1 MSKSK
6 SCIFILLI
14 ALLSRNAGYADNE
27 SNVGYN
33 FKKPDVVHVLP
44 EILNE
49 ISGLTWLDSAT
60 FACVQDEKGIM
71 FIYDVINNKINNQ
84 YTFNID
90 GDYEG
95 ITRVGNTIYILR
107 SDGVLFEIA
116 DYHSGEFKLKTYVT
130 GIPANNNEGL
140 CYDADHKRLLIA
152 CKSKIGKGREFKD
165 RRAIYGF
172 DLSTKKLSK
181 EPVYNFDVQNIRQ
194 FAQKHKISMPVRS
207 KKNGQVTEP
216 VIKFATSAVCIH
228 PFTKKLYLLSAAD
241 HLLFIFDA
249 TGGIEHIEQLDPVM
263 FNKAEGITFFEN
275 GDMLITNEAQDKKP
289 TVFRFN
295 YRQHQ

>member
-1 MSKSK
+1 MSNSK
-6 SCIFILLI
+6 SCILILLI
-14 ALLSRNAGYADNE
+14 ALLSCSANYPGNE
-27 SNVGYN
+27 SAVGYN
-33 FKKPDVVHVLP
+33 FKKPDAAHVLP

-49 ISGLTWLDSAT
+49 ISGLTWLDSTT

-116 DYHSGEFKLKTYVT
+116 DYHSREFKLKTYVT

-140 CYDADHKRLLIA
+140 CYDADNKRLLIA

-165 RRAIYGF
+165 KRAIYGF
-172 DLSTKKLSK
+172 DLQSKKLSRD
-181 EPVYNFDVQNIRQ
+181 PVYNFDVQEIKK
-194 FAQKHKISMPVRS
+194 FAEAHKISMPTQS

-228 PFTKKLYLLSAAD
+228 PFTKKLYLLSASD
-241 HLLFIFDA
+241 HLLFVFNAAGD
-249 TGGIEHIEQLDPVM
+249 IEHIELLNPVM

-295 YRQHQ
+295 YKG